1 MSIAKTV
8 VTALGALALSVS
20 LVACGGGDTSAPAG
34 PAPEEQEQA
43 VSFVGS
49 WELDSA
55 EFSDGS
61 YTSDD
66 VDDMADLGLTV
77 TLDLS
82 EDGSATI
89 DMFGSE
95 TLEGT
100 WEESGS
106 DGITITVDGEPIEAT
121 YDGTLLTLTNN
132 GETMSFAKVSDT
144 PGSADADDG
153 SASDPLG
160 GLSGGDLLDDS
171 DSSGEMAELFE
182 EDSLLAQDV
191 YASSVT
197 KTAELNVTVA
207 DDDTARITVV
217 GIGEDYEGDTG
228 YLIEVENRTDTD
240 FVVGNATTELGGVDV
255 YDDAT
260 FVRPV
265 KAGETA
271 LGFFFFDQDVA
282 TVTADSSCEAS
293 FAILDVSDNLLGVY
307 TMSL

>member
-1 MSIAKTV
+1 MRIARTV

-20 LVACGGGDTSAPAG
+20 LVACGGGDTSTPAG
-34 PAPEEQEQA
+34 PAPEEQEQT

-66 VDDMADLGLTV
+66 IDDMADLGLTV

-82 EDGSATI
+82 EDGTATI

-106 DGITITVDGEPIEAT
+106 DGITITVDGEPVDAT
-121 YDGTLLTLTNN
+121 YDGTLLTLTND

-144 PGSADADDG
+144 PGSAGAG
-153 SASDPLG
+153 NATDPLE
-160 GLSGGDLLDDS
+160 GLSGEELLDGS
-171 DSSGEMAELFE
+171 DSSGEMAELFD
-182 EDSLLAQDV
+182 EDTLLAQDV
-191 YASSVT
+191 YVSSVT

-217 GIGEDYEGDTG
+217 GIGEDFEGDTG

-282 TVTADSSCEAS
+282 TVTAKSSCEAS
-293 FAILDVSDNLLGVY
+293 FAILDTSENLLGVY

>member
-1 MSIAKTV
+1 MRIARTV

-20 LVACGGGDTSAPAG
+20 LVACGGGDTSTPAS
-34 PAPEEQEQA
+34 PAPEEQEQT

-66 VDDMADLGLTV
+66 IDDMADLGLTV

-82 EDGSATI
+82 EDGTATI
-89 DMFGSE
+89 NMFGSE

-106 DGITITVDGEPIEAT
+106 DGITITVDGEPVDAT
-121 YDGTLLTLTNN
+121 YDGTLLTLTND

-144 PGSADADDG
+144 PGSAGADDT
-153 SASDPLG
+153 AADPLE
-160 GLSGGDLLDDS
+160 GLSGEELLDGS
-171 DSSGEMAELFE
+171 DSSGEMAELFD
-182 EDSLLAQDV
+182 EDTLLAQDV
-191 YASSVT
+191 YVASVT
-197 KTAELNVTVA
+197 KTAELSVTVA

-293 FAILDVSDNLLGVY
+293 FAILDVSENLLGVY